1 VDWVSLI
8 GAANIKTSNHLA
20 HLSFC
25 SFALQIKDKYIF
37 LVTITMI
44 TLRRLFP
51 TPTLTLP

>member
-8 GAANIKTSNHLA
+8 GAANIKTSNHPA